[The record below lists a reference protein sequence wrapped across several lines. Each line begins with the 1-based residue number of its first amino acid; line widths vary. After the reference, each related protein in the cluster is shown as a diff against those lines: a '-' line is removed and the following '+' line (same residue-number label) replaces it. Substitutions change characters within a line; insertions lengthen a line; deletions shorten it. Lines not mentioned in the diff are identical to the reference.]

1 MNSLVRGWKT
11 IRQVGLIPVLQV
23 ALYRFGLVTGHYRRL
38 TPPGS
43 RDYPETSYRWRDDSV
58 DLDPGQL
65 AAFFAS
71 HPEVGDECLRDASLI
86 LQGKCRIFGQ
96 TVVDIFRDDLDT
108 SHHWT
113 EFEQHKIPL
122 PEKDIK
128 FLWEPARMGWV
139 YTLGRVRASGKVES
153 LSRQSWDL
161 IENFLQKNPVNYGP
175 NWMNGQEVALR
186 ILALVYFH
194 EVFRG
199 DHDLP
204 AGWEETLAQAVID
217 HARRIPPTLVYARSQ
232 QNNHLLVEAVGLY
245 TAGVFLP
252 EHGEAKRWRK
262 TGWNA
267 FHQALD
273 DQIDDDGTY
282 AQYSTNYHR
291 LMLQTALWMKAISL
305 RAGEEFPEES
315 TIKLAAA
322 TAWLA
327 GLTMPET
334 GRVPNY
340 GHNDGAYILPL
351 TGRPFDDYRPVV
363 EAASR
368 FSGLAEPTDEVDE
381 MSIWFEYLAGRKT
394 DPITFEQPVV
404 EIKSYRKLTEGSTT
418 VFLFSPEYH
427 HRPGQADLLHT
438 EIWRDGQPLL
448 LDAGTFQYNA
458 EPPWDNVLAGTA
470 VHNTVSIMGKDQM
483 TRAGRF
489 LWLDWPKVTSRKE
502 EPGGYAV
509 TVSHDGFI
517 QYGVIHKRRVEL
529 VNRSLCRVFDEIQYT
544 GSGKP
549 PELEVWLHW
558 LLPPLHFNNT
568 DMDALRLHREESK
581 PEILLSISTTTANN
595 SDQIEH
601 QRIRTG
607 GMVYTSS
614 HESKTTRDLIR
625 FGWYSPTYGVKEPA
639 ISYRVI
645 VRGQLPITFVTE
657 IQV

>member
-11 IRQVGLIPVLQV
+11 VRQVGLLPVLQV

-38 TPPGS
+38 TPPGPHIC
-43 RDYPETSYRWRDDSV
+43 PEASYRWRDYSQ
-58 DLDPGQL
+58 DPYTGPL
-65 AAFFAS
+65 ADFLTG
-71 HPEVGDECLRDASLI
+71 HPEVGEECLREASLI
-86 LQGKCRIFGQ
+86 LQGQCRIFGQ
-96 TVVDIFRDDLDT
+96 TTADIFRGDIDT

-113 EFEQHKIPL
+113 EYEQHKIPL
-122 PEKDIK
+122 PEKDVK
-128 FLWEPARMGWV
+128 FIWEPSRLGWI
-139 YTLGRVRASGKVES
+139 YTLGRVKASGKVES
-153 LSRQSWDL
+153 LGKQSWNL
-161 IENFLQKNPVNYGP
+161 LESFLQKNPVNCGP
-175 NWMNGQEVALR
+175 NWMNGQEIALR
-186 ILALVYFH
+186 ILALVFFH
-194 EVFRG
+194 DVFR
-199 DHDLP
+199 DDPELP
-204 AGWEETLAQAVID
+204 AGWDRTLAQAVID

-232 QNNHLLVEAVGLY
+232 QNNHLLVEAAGLY
-245 TAGVFLP
+245 TAGVFLQ
-252 EHGEAKRWRK
+252 EHDEAGRWRK
-262 TGWNA
+262 TGWNT
-267 FHQALD
+267 FHQALN

-291 LMLQTALWMKAISL
+291 LMLQIALWMKAVSV
-305 RAGEEFPEES
+305 RVGDGFPETTS
-315 TIKLAAA
+315 DKLAAA

-351 TGRPFDDYRPVV
+351 TGRPFEDYRPVV
-363 EAASR
+363 EAASH
-368 FSGLAEPTDEVDE
+368 FFGPTFPAGDVDE
-381 MSIWFEYLAGRKT
+381 MTLWFEYLAGKKAGPT
-394 DPITFEQPVV
+394 LENLPVIEIT
-404 EIKSYRKLTEGSTT
+404 SYRKLTEGSTT
-418 VFLFSPEYH
+418 VFVFEPDYR

-438 EIWRDGQPLL
+438 EIWRDGLPLL

-470 VHNTVSIMGKDQM
+470 VHNTVSILGKDQM

-489 LWLDWPKVTSRKE
+489 LWLDWPKVSSEKE
-502 EPGGYAV
+502 QPGGYAV
-509 TVSHDGFI
+509 TVSHDGYKRF
-517 QYGVIHKRRVEL
+517 GVKHKRRVEL
-529 VNRSLCRVFDEIQYT
+529 VNRSLCRVYDEILYT
-544 GSGKP
+544 GRGTP
-549 PELEVWLHW
+549 PEQEVWLHW
-558 LLPPLHFNNT
+558 LLPPLHFSNT

-581 PEILLSISTTTANN
+581 PEILLSISTSTNDN

-601 QRIRTG
+601 QRIRMG